1 MISII
6 AAITSDRAAI
16 GRRGDLLFHISE
28 DLRHFKELTT
38 GHTVVM
44 GRNAYDDCGIEH
56 IDGWQEKHFLVA
68 SHRPRPA
75 DAPPNVEF
83 FCGGL
88 AEKVAEQKRR
98 AQGGIWL
105 FGGGQVASAL
115 LRAGLVDEAV
125 IGVLPIILGAG
136 RRLFVGEMPTRLLH
150 LQECTVTDGIAM
162 LHYTNRGRS

>member
-1 MISII
+1 MQTRPGGYAWI
-6 AAITSDRAAI
+6 
-16 GRRGDLLFHISE
+16 
-28 DLRHFKELTT
+28 T
-38 GHTVVM
+38 GHGDAGQNTRAQFCFETFLAGCGTVVM

-136 RRLFVGEMPTRLLH
+136 RRLFVGEMPTRPLH

-162 LHYTNRGRS
+162 LRYTNRGRL